1 MTCQGT
7 ELPRSHSLVPVL
19 LPDTPA
25 SGRWCPERAAGR
37 DARVRGDVRLTVSLI
52 CADLGPP
59 GSGPPP
65 DTDPVRGA
73 SVYKRAWSAGP
84 LRQWRREDP
93 LSCAPESNVPA
104 YRAHTDAVPFAASAT
119 PPRYPVPLPGRASS
133 GQCPTRTRPA
143 RGPRPRPPGP
153 WVSPA
158 SATGDN
164 ADTSA
169 AAPPR
174 PAR

>member
-1 MTCQGT
+1 MT
-7 ELPRSHSLVPVL
+7 LSRNRVPRSHSLVPVL
-19 LPDTPA
+19 LPDTAAGDWRGPQ
-25 SGRWCPERAAGR
+25 RAAGR
-37 DARVRGDVRLTVSLI
+37 DARVRGNVRLTVSLI

-73 SVYKRAWSAGP
+73 SVYERAWSASP

-93 LSCAPESNVPA
+93 LSCAPGSNAPA
-104 YRAHTDAVPFAASAT
+104 CRAHTDAVSFAASAT
-119 PPRYPVPLPGRASS
+119 LPRCPSPLPGRASS
-133 GQCPTRTRPA
+133 GQWPTRTQPA
-143 RGPRPRPPGP
+143 RAPRPRPPGP

-158 SATGDN
+158 SATGDS
-164 ADTSA
+164 ADTVA